1 MKDKKGYLK
10 RLEGSMQEKLFFVE
24 HLDLNN
30 KIIVDFGC
38 ANAAL
43 IKHLMAMGF
52 ENTTYIGIER
62 DEDFFNEC
70 IKLQEQNS
78 NFKVFSDINEAD
90 LFIRTERVCRKDTR
104 KVILICSSVLHEVTE
119 KMFKW
124 IIGWA
129 HANADYLVIRDMYW
143 DFNSCI
149 IDEDDDEEYMKLFL
163 YKVYVHKLLSN
174 PTYIPY
180 LSDFARKRGSFTDM
194 DLCEF
199 LLKYRYI
206 KNWDTEVE
214 ERYFSVDWY
223 SIEHRHDSYV
233 IYRNEYTNDFIKR
246 QVKEDFDIN
255 IHWPTHKQLILKI
268 AKSWEDYFEDE
279 Q

>member
-10 RLEGSMQEKLFFVE
+10 RLEGSMKEKLFFIE

-38 ANAAL
+38 ANAVL
-43 IKHLMAMGF
+43 IKHLMAMEF

-78 NFKVFSDINEAD
+78 NFKVFSGLGETD
-90 LFIRTERVCRKDTR
+90 LFIRTERVFRKDTR
-104 KVILICSSVLHEVTE
+104 KVVFICSSVLHEVTE

-124 IIGWA
+124 VIGWA

-143 DFNSCI
+143 DYNPYKFN
-149 IDEDDDEEYMKLFL
+149 EDDEVCMEPFL
-163 YKVYVHKLLSN
+163 YKDYVHKLLCN
-174 PTYIPY
+174 PTCIPY
-180 LSDFARKRGSFTDM
+180 LSDFAEKRGSFTDK

-214 ERYFSVDWY
+214 EKYFSVDWC
-223 SIEHRHDSYV
+223 SIEYMKDSL
-233 IYRNEYTNDFIKR
+233 IMYRNEYTNDFIKR
-246 QVKEDFDIN
+246 QVKEDFGIN

-268 AKSWEDYFEDE
+268 VKSWEDYFKDE

>member
-10 RLEGSMQEKLFFVE
+10 KLEGSMKEKLFFVE

-70 IKLQEQNS
+70 VRLREENP
-78 NFKVFSDINEAD
+78 NFEIFSGLGETD
-90 LFIRTERVCRKDTR
+90 LFIRTERVFRKDTR
-104 KVILICSSVLHEVTE
+104 KVVFICSSVLHEVTE

-124 IIGWA
+124 IVGWA
-129 HANADYLVIRDMYW
+129 HANADYFVIRDMYL
-143 DFNSCI
+143 DLDSYE
-149 IDEDDDEEYMKLFL
+149 IDEDDDEVCIKPFL
-163 YKVYVHKLLSN
+163 YKDYVHKLLSN
-174 PTYIPY
+174 PTYVPY
-180 LSDFARKRGSFTDM
+180 LSDFAEKRGSFTDK

-206 KNWDTEVE
+206 QNWDTEVE
-214 ERYFSVDWY
+214 EKYFSVDWRF
-223 SIEHRHDSYV
+223 IENMNDA
-233 IYRNEYTNDFIKR
+233 IIMYRNEYTNNFIKR
-246 QVKEDFDIN
+246 QVKEEFDIN

-268 AKSWEDYFEDE
+268 AKSWEDYFENE

>member
-10 RLEGSMQEKLFFVE
+10 RLEGSMKEKLFFIE

-38 ANAAL
+38 ANAVL

-78 NFKVFSDINEAD
+78 NFKVFSGLGETD
-90 LFIRTERVCRKDTR
+90 LFIRTEKLFRKDTR
-104 KVILICSSVLHEVTE
+104 KVIFICSSVLHEVTE

-129 HANADYLVIRDMYW
+129 RANADYLVVRDMYW
-143 DFNSCI
+143 GYNPYK
-149 IDEDDDEEYMKLFL
+149 IDEDDEMCEEPFL
-163 YKVYVHKLLSN
+163 YKDYVHKLLCN

-180 LSDFARKRGSFTDM
+180 LSDFAEKRGSFTDK

-214 ERYFSVDWY
+214 EKYFSVDWY
-223 SIEHRHDSYV
+223 SIEYMKDSL
-233 IYRNEYTNDFIKR
+233 IMYRNEYTNDFIKR
-246 QVKEDFDIN
+246 QVKKDFDIN
-255 IHWPTHKQLILKI
+255 IQWPTHKQLILKI
-268 AKSWEDYFEDE
+268 VKSWGDYFEDE